1 MLARVEQIVA
11 GAHTETC
18 NLEHTVLLM
27 NPDRTPKTQVSVTYF
42 MGLNRLP
49 KSDVNRHSQAS

>member
-27 NPDRTPKTQVSVTYF
+27 NPDRTPKTLTCDLLYGS
-42 MGLNRLP
+42 
-49 KSDVNRHSQAS
+49 KSPAEKWRE